1 MYNTSLHNASKNEIH
16 CMKNNTQELS
26 KSHPMPFTRIEIVC
40 LAVVDGELQVLLA
53 KRAEAPYAGKWALPG
68 GVLRIDLDT
77 SLEATAMRVMSERLG
92 VVSADVEQLCAVG
105 GAKRDPRAPWAL
117 SVVYRVL
124 VIPDA
129 LKVAPG
135 KRIEAL
141 EWRPVVRAMAD
152 PLAFDHSELTAR
164 ALEKTRDQIEGMV
177 LPLGLLPPEFTLTEL
192 QVACERVL
200 GRPLDKSSF
209 RRKLAERDLVESVP
223 GAMRSGPFRPAQL
236 FRSSSL
242 AKGRYAT

>member
-1 MYNTSLHNASKNEIH
+1 MYYTSLHNATKNKRH
-16 CMKNNTQELS
+16 CMKSNTQELS

-40 LAVVDGELQVLLA
+40 LSVVDDELLVLLA
-53 KRAEAPYAGKWALPG
+53 KRAEAPFAGKWALPG
-68 GVLRIDLDT
+68 GVLRIDHDSTLD
-77 SLEATAMRVMSERLG
+77 AGAKRVMAERLG
-92 VVSADVEQLCAVG
+92 VEGADVEQLCAVG

-129 LKVAPG
+129 LKVVPG

-141 EWRPVVRAMAD
+141 EWQPVVRAMAD
-152 PLAFDHSELTAR
+152 SLAFDHSELIAR
-164 ALEKTRDQIEGMV
+164 ALEKTREQVEGMV

-236 FRSSSL
+236 FRS
-242 AKGRYAT
+242 K